1 MVRQF
6 YIDKIVPF
14 VDKGVVKVF
23 TGIRRCGKSRIMGM
37 VRDLLLARGVGENQI
52 VEANFESRRLD
63 FVKNADVAFAHVKS
77 CADAVPGKRLYLLFD
92 EIQELDGWEKFINAL
107 LVDFDVDVYLTG
119 SNAKLLSGELA
130 TYLGG
135 RYVEIHVF
143 PFSFDEVLEW
153 RRLEGASPR
162 EVFRQYVRV
171 GGMPFLYDAG
181 ITGASATDYLTDVF
195 GSVLVKD
202 IAKRH
207 KVRDIDLLEK
217 IISYLVSEV
226 GHLFSATSLKKYLRH
241 ENRDVSLETLYN
253 YVKFAEEAC
262 LILPLKRNDLK
273 GKRLLSG
280 QEKIYVADHGFR
292 EAMFGGNEAAI
303 DQVLENIVA
312 VELVRR
318 GYSVTVGIVGAK
330 EVDFVAEKSG
340 EKMYVQ
346 VAYLMPNAEIRE
358 REFSPLEAI
367 ADNFPK
373 YVLTM
378 DEVDFS
384 RNGIIH
390 RPIEDFLRS
399 GPIEPRM
406 KSVRVDSGETEY
418 CRG

>member
-6 YIDKIVPF
+6 YIDKIAPF
-14 VDKGVVKVF
+14 VDKGVIKVF

-92 EIQELDGWEKFINAL
+92 EIQELAGWEKFINAL
-107 LVDFDVDVYLTG
+107 LVDYDVDVYLTG
-119 SNAKLLSGELA
+119 SNATLLSGELA

-135 RYVEIHVF
+135 RYVEIHVH

-153 RRLEGASPR
+153 RRLEGAVPSPR
-162 EVFRQYVRV
+162 EVFRQYVRA

-181 ITGASATDYLTDVF
+181 ITGASAADYLTDVF
-195 GSVLVKD
+195 GSVVVKD

-207 KVRDIDLLEK
+207 KVRDIDLLER
-217 IISYLVSEV
+217 ILSYLVSEI
-226 GHLFSATSLKKYLRH
+226 GHLFSAASLKKYLRL
-241 ENRDVSLETLYN
+241 ENRNVSLETLYN

-273 GKRLLSG
+273 GKHLLSG

-330 EVDFVAEKSG
+330 EVDFVAEKGSG
-340 EKMYVQ
+340 KMYVQ
-346 VAYLMPNAEIRE
+346 VAYLMPTAEIRE

-367 ADNFPK
+367 SDNFPK

-384 RNGIIH
+384 RNGIVH
-390 RPIEDFLRS
+390 RSIEDFLRS
-399 GPIEPRM
+399 RDLP
-406 KSVRVDSGETEY
+406 
-418 CRG
+418 

>member
-6 YIDKIVPF
+6 YIDKIAPF
-14 VDKGVVKVF
+14 VDKGVIKVF

-92 EIQELDGWEKFINAL
+92 EIQELAGWEKFINAL
-107 LVDFDVDVYLTG
+107 LVDYDVDVYLTG
-119 SNAKLLSGELA
+119 SNATLLSGELA

-135 RYVEIHVF
+135 RYVEIHVH

-153 RRLEGASPR
+153 HRLEGAVPSPR
-162 EVFRQYVRV
+162 EVFRQYVRA

-181 ITGASATDYLTDVF
+181 ITGASAADYLTDVF
-195 GSVLVKD
+195 GSVVVKD

-207 KVRDIDLLEK
+207 KVRDIDLLER
-217 IISYLVSEV
+217 ILSYLVSEI
-226 GHLFSATSLKKYLRH
+226 GHLFSAASLRKYLRH

-273 GKRLLSG
+273 GKHLLSG

-330 EVDFVAEKSG
+330 EVDFVAEKGSG
-340 EKMYVQ
+340 KMYVQ
-346 VAYLMPNAEIRE
+346 VAYLMPTAEIRE

-367 ADNFPK
+367 SDNFPK

-384 RNGIIH
+384 RNGIVH
-390 RPIEDFLRS
+390 RSIEDFLR
-399 GPIEPRM
+399 
-406 KSVRVDSGETEY
+406 K
-418 CRG
+418 